1 MNGDFKTDITR
12 DSFHRRKNFSRVLM
26 QQGRVQLDAD
36 WNEQNDILLHYM
48 RTLAHDIIGPHAG
61 PRNDVGFAIEL
72 LPASTTS
79 TSGSARQGT
88 RQRGGRG
95 GKTSKQATDQTE
107 NAYQVNIKRGRY
119 YVDGILC
126 EADRDVV
133 YTLEDE
139 QQPPPSKQS
148 GTSTSTE
155 DKSTFLFYLDVWER
169 EVTYLEDDSIR
180 EVALNGADTA
190 TRAQVIYQ
198 IRTQNI
204 ANLGDFQQPSQ
215 DTIKDATLL
224 GQFVTKLTN
233 SLRGVAPDFL
243 PDAVGRPLLKA
254 RTLEIADDEQTD
266 PCIIPPTS
274 QYRGAENQLYR
285 VEVHSP
291 GYGILPSSGQP
302 KAAQSTQ
309 RSQQSKG
316 TSQRGAATATGTTQ
330 TQYATFKWSRE
341 NGSVTFPIVGQI
353 PPASTG
359 DITVTLVGLGRDDSR
374 FALNT
379 DDWVEI
385 VDYEDT
391 LELEAGQ
398 LMRVKAVDYVNSAV
412 TLTTAANQNPAA
424 FDTDS
429 DPNKP
434 QLLRRWDYTEMDPTE
449 KGATTLASDGGLE
462 IIENHWLTL
471 EDGIQVLF
479 HRDIDQQSD
488 KDADDQPPYYH
499 TGDYW
504 LIPARAVTGQIEWPS
519 HKEEHEA
526 LPPHGIVHHYAP
538 LAYVAFDAKGVAGT
552 PIDLRREIEPIWQQ
566 VPQPVQTGQASQSS
580 QTGQAEQPKP

>member
-12 DSFHRRKNFSRVLM
+12 DSFRRHKNFSRVLM
-26 QQGRVQLDAD
+26 QQGRVQIDAD

-48 RTLAHDIIGPHAG
+48 RTLAGDLIGPHAG
-61 PRNDVGFAIEL
+61 PRGDVGFAIGAYT
-72 LPASTTS
+72 PSTTS
-79 TSGSARQGT
+79 DPGSEQQETGKSSGRGT
-88 RQRGGRG
+88 R
-95 GKTSKQATDQTE
+95 ATKKKADQSA
-107 NAYQVNIKRGRY
+107 NAYKVNVKRGRY

-126 EADRDVV
+126 ENERDIV

-139 QQPPPSKQS
+139 QQSNQQGKV
-148 GTSTSTE
+148 
-155 DKSTFLFYLDVWER
+155 FLFYLDVWER

-180 EVALNGADTA
+180 EVALNGPDTA

-204 ANLGDFQQPSQ
+204 ANLDDFKVPGQ
-215 DTIKDATLL
+215 DSINESA
-224 GQFVTKLTN
+224 QMAEFVTNLTN
-233 SLRGVAPDFL
+233 RLRAVAPDFL
-243 PDAVGRPLLKA
+243 TGPVGQPLLKA
-254 RTLEIADDEQTD
+254 RTLEIEEDEHHD

-274 QYRGAENQLYR
+274 QFRGAENQLYR
-285 VEVHSP
+285 VEVHTA
-291 GYGILPSSGQP
+291 GYGYLP
-302 KAAQSTQ
+302 AT
-309 RSQQSKG
+309 RQQSGESSAK
-316 TSQRGAATATGTTQ
+316 TSSSAQ
-330 TQYATFKWSRE
+330 TPYATFKWSRE
-341 NGSVTFPIVGQI
+341 NGSVTFSIRGRI
-353 PPASTG
+353 PPDSTG
-359 DITVTLVGLGRDDSR
+359 DITVTLDGLGRDDSR
-374 FALNT
+374 YALNI

-398 LMRVKAVDYVNSAV
+398 LMSVKAVDYVNLTV
-412 TLTTAANQNPAA
+412 TLTTAANQTPAA

-434 QLLRRWDYTEMDPTE
+434 QVLRRWDYSEMDPQE

-479 HRDIDQQSD
+479 HHDIDQQSD
-488 KDADDQPPYYH
+488 KDADDQPSYYR

-504 LIPARAVTGQIEWPS
+504 LIPARAATGKIEWPQ

-526 LPPHGIVHHYAP
+526 LPPHGVVHHYAP
-538 LAYVAFDAKGVAGT
+538 LAYVTFGEKGGASSF
-552 PIDLRREIEPIWQQ
+552 IDLRRQINQVWTQ
-566 VPQPVQTGQASQSS
+566 VPQQDQS
-580 QTGQAEQPKP
+580 K

>member
-12 DSFHRRKNFSRVLM
+12 DSFRRHKNFSRVLM

-48 RTLAHDIIGPHAG
+48 RTLARDIIGPHAG
-61 PRNDVGFAIEL
+61 PQDDVGFAIEAP
-72 LPASTTS
+72 PASRTS
-79 TSGSARQGT
+79 TSSQQKTG
-88 RQRGGRG
+88 QRGGTRG
-95 GKTSKQATDQTE
+95 KSSKKTTDQSE

-126 EADRDVV
+126 EADRDIV

-139 QQPPPSKQS
+139 QQTNP
-148 GTSTSTE
+148 G
-155 DKSTFLFYLDVWER
+155 TFLFYLDVWER

-190 TRAQVIYQ
+190 TRAQVVYQ

-204 ANLGDFQQPSQ
+204 ANLSSDFQQPSPE
-215 DTIKDATLL
+215 TIKDATLL
-224 GQFVTKLTN
+224 GHFVTILTD
-233 SLRGVAPDFL
+233 SLRSVAPDFFPL
-243 PDAVGRPLLKA
+243 STTATPSIPSVSRPLLKA
-254 RTLEIADDEQTD
+254 KTREIEDDEQTD

-285 VEVHSP
+285 VEVHTS
-291 GYGILPSSGQP
+291 GYGTLPSSGQP
-302 KAAQSTQ
+302 KATQ

-316 TSQRGAATATGTTQ
+316 TSQRGAVTGTTQ
-330 TQYATFKWSRE
+330 TPNATFKWSRE

-353 PPASTG
+353 PPGSTG

-374 FALNT
+374 FALNS

-398 LMRVKAVDYVNSAV
+398 LMRVKAVDYVNSTV
-412 TLTTAANQNPAA
+412 TLTTAANQIPAA

-434 QLLRRWDYTEMDPTE
+434 QLLRRWDYTEMDPQE

-471 EDGIQVLF
+471 ENGIQVLF
-479 HRDIDQQSD
+479 HHDIDQQSD
-488 KDADDQPPYYH
+488 NDADDQPPYYH

-504 LIPARAVTGQIEWPS
+504 LIPARAATGDIEWP
-519 HKEEHEA
+519 HYKEIHEA
-526 LPPHGIVHHYAP
+526 VPPHGVVHHYAP
-538 LAYVAFDAKGVAGT
+538 LAYVTFDETGGAGHF
-552 PIDLRREIEPIWQQ
+552 IDLRRQINQIWMQ
-566 VPQPVQTGQASQSS
+566 VPQQ
-580 QTGQAEQPKP
+580 

>member
-12 DSFHRRKNFSRVLM
+12 DSFRRHKNFSRVLM

-36 WNEQNDILLHYM
+36 WNEQSDILLHYM
-48 RTLAHDIIGPHAG
+48 RTLARDIIGPHAG
-61 PRNDVGFAIEL
+61 PQDDVGFAIEAP
-72 LPASTTS
+72 PASTTAATTPQKAS
-79 TSGSARQGT
+79 
-88 RQRGGRG
+88 QRRG
-95 GKTSKQATDQTE
+95 KADKKATDQSE
-107 NAYQVNIKRGRY
+107 NAYKVNIKRGRY

-126 EADRDVV
+126 ESERDIV

-139 QQPPPSKQS
+139 QQPKKQS
-148 GTSTSTE
+148 STSSET
-155 DKSTFLFYLDVWER
+155 KAIFLFYLDVWER

-190 TRAQVIYQ
+190 TRAQVVYQ

-204 ANLGDFQQPSQ
+204 DGLGSGFQQPNS
-215 DTIKDATLL
+215 DTMNNATLL
-224 GQFVTKLTN
+224 GKFVTTLTD
-233 SLRGVAPDFL
+233 SLRDSAPDFFPL
-243 PDAVGRPLLKA
+243 NTSVTPPIPSGSRPLLKA
-254 RTLEIADDEQTD
+254 KTREIEEDEQTD

-274 QYRGAENQLYR
+274 QYRGTENQLYR
-285 VEVHSP
+285 VEVHTS
-291 GYGILPSSGQP
+291 GKGLLLSSGQP
-302 KAAQSTQ
+302 RAAQSTQ
-309 RSQQSKG
+309 STQQSKG
-316 TSQRGAATATGTTQ
+316 SSQRGGSVATTHIPN
-330 TQYATFKWSRE
+330 ATFKWSRE

-353 PPASTG
+353 PPNSTG

-398 LMRVKAVDYVNSAV
+398 LLRVKAVDYVNSAV
-412 TLTTAANQNPAA
+412 TLTTSANQIPAA

-429 DPNKP
+429 NANKP
-434 QLLRRWDYTEMDPTE
+434 QLLRRWDYTEMDPQE

-479 HRDIDQQSD
+479 HRDTDQQSAND
-488 KDADDQPPYYH
+488 VDDQPPYYH
-499 TGDYW
+499 SGDYW
-504 LIPARAVTGQIEWPS
+504 LIPARAATGDIEWPH
-519 HKEEHEA
+519 HKDMHEA
-526 LPPHGIVHHYAP
+526 VPPHGVLHHYAP
-538 LAYVAFDAKGVAGT
+538 LAYVTFDEKGDAGSF
-552 PIDLRREIEPIWQQ
+552 IDVRRQIKQIWVQ
-566 VPQPVQTGQASQSS
+566 VPQP
-580 QTGQAEQPKP
+580 

>member
-12 DSFHRRKNFSRVLM
+12 DSFRRHKNFSRVLM

-36 WNEQNDILLHYM
+36 WNEQSDILLHYM
-48 RTLAHDIIGPHAG
+48 RTLARDIIGPHAG
-61 PRNDVGFAIEL
+61 PQDDVGFAIEAP
-72 LPASTTS
+72 PASMTS
-79 TSGSARQGT
+79 TSSPQKT
-88 RQRGGRG
+88 RQRGGAG
-95 GKTSKQATDQTE
+95 GKSSKKTANQSE

-126 EADRDVV
+126 ESDRDIV

-139 QQPPPSKQS
+139 QQPKPKP
-148 GTSTSTE
+148 G
-155 DKSTFLFYLDVWER
+155 TFLFYLDVWER

-190 TRAQVIYQ
+190 TRAQVVYQ

-204 ANLGDFQQPSQ
+204 ANLSGDFQQPSP

-224 GQFVTKLTN
+224 GQFVTILTD
-233 SLRGVAPDFL
+233 SLRGVAPDFFPL
-243 PDAVGRPLLKA
+243 STSITPPIASVSRPMLKA
-254 RTLEIADDEQTD
+254 KTLSIAEDEQTD

-285 VEVHSP
+285 VEVHTS
-291 GYGILPSSGQP
+291 GYGILPSSGQSR
-302 KAAQSTQ
+302 ATQ

-316 TSQRGAATATGTTQ
+316 TSQRGAVTGTTQ

-341 NGSVTFPIVGQI
+341 NSSVTFPIVGQI
-353 PPASTG
+353 PPSSTG

-398 LMRVKAVDYVNSAV
+398 LMRVKVVDYVNSTV
-412 TLTTAANQNPAA
+412 TLTTAANQTSAA

-429 DPNKP
+429 IPNKP
-434 QLLRRWDYTEMDPTE
+434 QLLRRWDYTEVDPQE

-488 KDADDQPPYYH
+488 KDVDDQPPYYH

-504 LIPARAVTGQIEWPS
+504 LIPARAATGDIEWPH
-519 HKEEHEA
+519 HKEMHEA
-526 LPPHGIVHHYAP
+526 VPPHGVVHHYAP
-538 LAYVAFDAKGVAGT
+538 LAYVPFDEKGGVGNV
-552 PIDLRREIEPIWQQ
+552 IDLRRQINQIWTQ
-566 VPQPVQTGQASQSS
+566 VL
-580 QTGQAEQPKP
+580 

>member
-12 DSFHRRKNFSRVLM
+12 DSFRRHKNFSRVLM

-36 WNEQNDILLHYM
+36 WNEQNDILLQYM
-48 RTLAHDIIGPHAG
+48 RTLARDIIGPHAG
-61 PRNDVGFAIEL
+61 PQDDVGFALEA
-72 LPASTTS
+72 LPSTASAS
-79 TSGSARQGT
+79 SQQGT
-88 RQRGGRG
+88 RKRGGAA
-95 GKTSKQATDQTE
+95 GKASKKATDQAE

-126 EADRDVV
+126 ESDRDIV
-133 YTLEDE
+133 YILEDE
-139 QQPPPSKQS
+139 QQPANKQS
-148 GTSTSTE
+148 G
-155 DKSTFLFYLDVWER
+155 TFLFYLDVWER

-190 TRAQVIYQ
+190 TRAQIVYQ

-204 ANLGDFQQPSQ
+204 ANLEQKTTDQGPGFPNYPP
-215 DTIKDATLL
+215 DTTNTITFA
-224 GQFVTKLTN
+224 QFVTDVTN
-233 SLRGVAPDFL
+233 SLRTFAPDFFAMNTSVT
-243 PDAVGRPLLKA
+243 PPIPSVSRPLLKA
-254 RTLEIADDEQTD
+254 KTREIADDEQID

-285 VEVHSP
+285 VEVHAP
-291 GYGILPSSGQP
+291 GYGMLLSGGQLS
-302 KAAQSTQ
+302 AAQ
-309 RSQQSKG
+309 RVRLSQQSKG
-316 TSQRGAATATGTTQ
+316 TSQRGAATATVATQ
-330 TQYATFKWSRE
+330 KQYATFKWSRE
-341 NGSVTFPIVGQI
+341 NGSVTFPIVGQV
-353 PPASTG
+353 PPNSTG
-359 DITVTLVGLGRDDSR
+359 DITVTLVGLGRDNSR
-374 FALNT
+374 FSLNT

-398 LMRVKAVDYVNSAV
+398 LLRVKAVDYVNSAV
-412 TLTTAANQNPAA
+412 TLTTAANQIPAA

-429 DPNKP
+429 NPNKP
-434 QLLRRWDYTEMDPTE
+434 QLLRRWDYTEMDPQE

-479 HRDIDQQSD
+479 HRDTDSQSD
-488 KDADDQPPYYH
+488 NDADDQPPYYH

-504 LIPARAVTGQIEWPS
+504 LIPARAATGKIEWPQ

-526 LPPHGIVHHYAP
+526 VPPHGVLHHYAP
-538 LAYVAFDAKGVAGT
+538 LAYVTFDENGGAGSF
-552 PIDLRREIEPIWQQ
+552 IDLRRQINQIWTQ
-566 VPQPVQTGQASQSS
+566 VPQ
-580 QTGQAEQPKP
+580 

>member
-12 DSFHRRKNFSRVLM
+12 DSFRRHKNFSRVLM

-48 RTLAHDIIGPHAG
+48 RTLAQDIIGPHAG
-61 PRNDVGFAIEL
+61 PKDDVGFAIEAH
-72 LPASTTS
+72 PASATPASSQQETS
-79 TSGSARQGT
+79 K
-88 RQRGGRG
+88 RGGAG
-95 GKTSKQATDQTE
+95 GKSSKKTTDQSE

-126 EADRDVV
+126 ESDRDIV

-139 QQPPPSKQS
+139 QQPNKQS
-148 GTSTSTE
+148 G
-155 DKSTFLFYLDVWER
+155 TFLFYLDVWER

-190 TRAQVIYQ
+190 TRAQVVYQ
-198 IRTQNI
+198 IRTRNI
-204 ANLGDFQQPSQ
+204 ANLEQKTT
-215 DTIKDATLL
+215 DTGAGFPNYPPDTTNDSAFA
-224 GQFVTKLTN
+224 QFVTDVTN
-233 SLRGVAPDFL
+233 SLRIFAPDFFPL
-243 PDAVGRPLLKA
+243 STSVTPPIPSVSRPMLKA
-254 RTLEIADDEQTD
+254 KTREIEDDEQSD
-266 PCIIPPTS
+266 PCTIPPTS

-285 VEVHSP
+285 VEVHTS
-291 GYGILPSSGQP
+291 GYGIPPSSGQQR
-302 KAAQSTQ
+302 ATQ
-309 RSQQSKG
+309 RSQQSRG
-316 TSQRGAATATGTTQ
+316 TSQRGVSAATTQ
-330 TQYATFKWSRE
+330 TPNATFKWSRE

-353 PPASTG
+353 PPNSTG

-374 FALNT
+374 FAINT

-398 LMRVKAVDYVNSAV
+398 LMRIKAVDYVNSTV
-412 TLTTAANQNPAA
+412 TLTTAANQTSAA

-429 DPNKP
+429 NPNKP

-504 LIPARAVTGQIEWPS
+504 LIPARAATGKIEWPQ
-519 HKEEHEA
+519 HKEEHDA
-526 LPPHGIVHHYAP
+526 LPPHGVVHHYAP
-538 LAYVAFDAKGVAGT
+538 LAYVPFNENGGVGNV
-552 PIDLRREIEPIWQQ
+552 IDLRRQINQIWAQ
-566 VPQPVQTGQASQSS
+566 VLHQ
-580 QTGQAEQPKP
+580 